1 MPKLLHLSFLFSGRL
16 GRGRGGLRLILLYYF
31 ITKNQTATQLYCYIH
46 SNSVL
51 QLYSFDSGYSLVFI
65 GKDLLSGGRGKRIR
79 NYIFF
84 FFFFSIIAFHFFTT
98 IKLIYMLVY
107 QPLNSYF
114 LSVFWNMNLSQTV
127 SNHIIGIYIILGK
140 FIHVRIWHFTCILK
154 KDVKFVSW
162 MVFIKNA

>member
-1 MPKLLHLSFLFSGRL
+1 VDAQITAIVFFYFQV
-16 GRGRGGLRLILLYYF
+16 GRGGLRLILLDYF

-65 GKDLLSGGRGKRIR
+65 GKDLLSGGRGERIR

-84 FFFFSIIAFHFFTT
+84 FNHSFPFFFTT

-127 SNHIIGIYIILGK
+127 GNHIIGIYIILGK
-140 FIHVRIWHFTCILK
+140 FIHVRICHFTCILK